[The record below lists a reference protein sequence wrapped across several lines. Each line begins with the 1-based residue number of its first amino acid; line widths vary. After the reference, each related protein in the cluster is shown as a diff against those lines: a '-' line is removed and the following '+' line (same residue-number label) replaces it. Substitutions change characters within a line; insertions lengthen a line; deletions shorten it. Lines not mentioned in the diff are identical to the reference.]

1 MKIFYFFTVFAEKYK
16 TRPKPIKLKNMSTN
30 EENELNAIQE
40 SLQRTYTT
48 VTDEVND
55 KVTKGQQIDR
65 ENLNGAI
72 EIQHQSSKSLG
83 VKMPQIKPSQTHPN
97 MQLLL
102 NALHM
107 SKKDGTKVLTDVS
120 NQNNSTEII
129 DSEFSSTNNSSDA
142 FTEEKLDDQLDIKG
156 IEGISPIKIKTE
168 DEEDEN
174 KNFND
179 CSKALKVTCPIY
191 DELSNLKQVK
201 ED

>member
-1 MKIFYFFTVFAEKYK
+1 M
-16 TRPKPIKLKNMSTN
+16 LTN

-48 VTDEVND
+48 VTDEVYNTL
-55 KVTKGQQIDR
+55 TKGQQVDI
-65 ENLNGAI
+65 ENLNSVI

-107 SKKDGTKVLTDVS
+107 SKKDGTKILTDVS

-156 IEGISPIKIKTE
+156 IEGISPKKIKTE
-168 DEEDEN
+168 DEDVEN

-201 ED
+201 D